1 MKKLSIIVA
10 FVVMVTG
17 LAAVMS
23 ACNTGKANAQTYVA
37 MDINPSVEFVL
48 DENDKVIAV
57 KAANSD
63 AEILLYGEIGG
74 QGREDSGE
82 DRRELHRGVFRYGA
96 EHHHRYQRGR
106 AAQRAVGKSQG
117 AVSRQRGY
125 SGAYAR
131 KVPSGG
137 SGDERG

>member
-63 AEILLYGEIGG
+63 AEILLYGAEGIVGA
-74 QGREDSGE
+74 QIEDASKRVAELAVKYGFW
-82 DRRELHRGVFRYGA
+82 RRSTRASPRRFPIRG
-96 EHHHRYQRGR
+96 
-106 AAQRAVGKSQG
+106 
-117 AVSRQRGY
+117 
-125 SGAYAR
+125 
-131 KVPSGG
+131 
-137 SGDERG
+137 